1 MPTDRNAQASVVQGR
16 VQRAHTW
23 SSLPSSMA
31 AQAKAKATAKP
42 T

>member
-1 MPTDRNAQASVVQGR
+1 MVWNTQAKIVHGR
-16 VQRAHTW
+16 VHLAQVW

-31 AQAKAKATAKP
+31 AQANAKATENP